1 MALSGRL
8 DSELN
13 LLRRFL
19 PISLA
24 KTSYFVPLYASVF
37 HLDADGN
44 LLQILSLDEGWANT
58 ARKQANAFIV
68 ASFFSSYKTSLTF
81 PTVQAIGEDGTTKW
95 KKTYSNSTNGNPV
108 AQPLS
113 NDDLV
118 VFASDSIY
126 YYSNTTGVSRK
137 LSISCKAR
145 IRITDNK
152 LFYTLPEA
160 SFVKISL
167 YSLDGKMIC
176 NVKREYSLWENILC
190 VCQDLPEELVS

>member
-1 MALSGRL
+1 M
-8 DSELN
+8 
-13 LLRRFL
+13 
-19 PISLA
+19 A

-126 YYSNTTGVSRK
+126 YYSNATGVSRK

-167 YSLDGKMIC
+167 YSLDGKIIC
-176 NVKREYSLWENILC
+176 NVKRGIQPVGEHSLRLSGLARGACIIRVKSNGQGVMQQRFVIY
-190 VCQDLPEELVS
+190 